1 MRLHWFEDMDE
12 DENRPYDMEKPN
24 FFGLSIAYDPYMR
37 EVVQADR
44 LTTCGG
50 DGGCNICGGLG
61 PFLGFLPCSP
71 HCKPEVQEDNERN
84 GDYDFYRPIIRVKMG
99 V

>member
-1 MRLHWFEDMDE
+1 MRLHWFENMDE
-12 DENRPYDMEKPN
+12 DENRPYDMEEPN

-50 DGGCNICGGLG
+50 DGGCKYLRRAGSISRFPTLFA
-61 PFLGFLPCSP
+61 PL
-71 HCKPEVQEDNERN
+71 
-84 GDYDFYRPIIRVKMG
+84 
-99 V
+99 